1 MKNGDYRDLFVVGKI
16 YKVKSNH
23 WFYDIHSSK
32 AWQFTNELFM
42 LIETS
47 VYYYAS
53 SHDPEEICQ
62 TEAKVLASDG
72 KLLLLY
78 AICPGDME
86 LVEK

>member
-1 MKNGDYRDLFVVGKI
+1 MKNGDYRHLFVVGKI
-16 YKVKSNH
+16 YKVNSNH
-23 WFYDIHSSK
+23 LFYDIHSSK
-32 AWQFTNELFM
+32 SWQFTDELVM

-47 VYYYAS
+47 VYYYAC

-72 KLLLLY
+72 KLLLAY

>member
-23 WFYDIHSSK
+23 FLYDIHSSK
-32 AWQFTNELFM
+32 AWQFTDELFM
-42 LIETS
+42 IIETS

-62 TEAKVLASDG
+62 TEVKVLASDG